1 MKKSILTLAFLM
13 FAGAIFAQEQAK
25 RGPFLTNGFWDNW
38 FISAGVGGNLYVG
51 ENDDQISLGD
61 RISTAVDISL
71 GKWFTPYSG
80 LRFQYAGIDAKGYG
94 PNALYADNNGN
105 ESFNVMNLH
114 ADYMLNL
121 SNVIGGYK
129 ESRFWQFVPYVG
141 AGWAKSWKKDVDP
154 QYNEVGFASGLINK
168 FRLSEAIDANLEL
181 RALYVNQRFE
191 GTVGGR
197 RGEGMAS
204 ATVGLTYKFNRR
216 DFTKYVEP
224 VPCDYTPYTNKISD
238 LEQKIANADAK
249 AKQLA
254 SDLNAEK
261 NKAPKVVTN
270 TEYLSGKMSV
280 WFQLGSS
287 KISTVDMVNIGYYAD
302 MMKKSGQN
310 YKIMGSADK
319 ETGNKKINQ
328 KLSEQRAKNVYDA
341 LVNKFGVNPS
351 QLEIIA
357 KGDTDEPYNKPV
369 LNRVVVI
376 E

>member
-38 FISAGVGGNLYVG
+38 FISAGVGANLYVG
-51 ENDDQISLGD
+51 ESDDLISFGD
-61 RISTAVDISL
+61 RVSTAADISL
-71 GKWFTPYSG
+71 GKWFTPNSG
-80 LRFQYAGIDAKGYG
+80 FRFQYAGIDAKGYG
-94 PNALYADNNGN
+94 QNALYADNNGN

-121 SNVIGGYK
+121 SNVLGGYK
-129 ESRFWQFVPYVG
+129 QTRFWQFVPYIGV
-141 AGWAKSWKKDVDP
+141 GWAKSWKKDVDP
-154 QYNEVGFASGLINK
+154 QYNEVGLSGGLINK
-168 FRLSEAIDANLEL
+168 LRLSDAIDANIEL
-181 RALYVNQRFE
+181 RALYVNQRFD
-191 GTVGGR
+191 GVIGNR
-197 RGEGMAS
+197 KGEGMAS
-204 ATVGLTYKFNRR
+204 ATIGFAYKFNRR

-224 VPCDYTPYTNKISD
+224 IPCDYTPYTTKISN

-249 AKQLA
+249 ARQLA

-261 NKAPKVVTN
+261 NKAPQIVTN
-270 TEYLSGKMSV
+270 IEYLSGKMSV
-280 WFQLGSS
+280 WFPISS
-287 KISTVDMVNIGYYAD
+287 AKISTTDMVNLGFYAE
-302 MMKKSGQN
+302 MMKKSGEK

-341 LVNKFGVNPS
+341 LVDKFGVNPS

-357 KGDTDEPYNKPV
+357 KGDTNEPYNKPV

>member
-1 MKKSILTLAFLM
+1 MKKCILTLSILM

-38 FISAGVGGNLYVG
+38 FISAGVGANVYVG
-51 ENDDQISLGD
+51 ENDDLISFGD
-61 RISTAVDISL
+61 RLSTAVDVSL
-71 GKWFTPYSG
+71 GKWFTPNSG
-80 LRFQYAGIDAKGYG
+80 FRFQYAGIDAKGYG

-129 ESRFWQFVPYVG
+129 QSRFWQFVPYVG
-141 AGWAKSWKKDVDP
+141 VGWAKSWKKDVDP
-154 QYNEVGFASGLINK
+154 QYNEVGFTGGLINK
-168 FRLSEAIDANLEL
+168 LRLSDAFDANLEL
-181 RALYVNQRFE
+181 RALYINQRFE
-191 GTVGGR
+191 GTTGGV

-204 ATVGLTYKFNRR
+204 ATLGLTYKFNRR
-216 DFTKYVEP
+216 DFTQYVKPE
-224 VPCDYTPYTNKISD
+224 PCDYSPYTTKISD

-254 SDLNAEK
+254 TDLNAEK
-261 NKAPKVVTN
+261 NKAPQVVTN
-270 TEYLSGKMSV
+270 TEYLAGKMSV
-280 WFQLGSS
+280 WFPINNS
-287 KISTVDMVNIGYYAD
+287 KISTTDMINLGFYAD
-302 MMKKSGQN
+302 MIKKSGEN
-310 YKIMGSADK
+310 YKIMGHADK